1 MRHRDEPLEV
11 GTSSTI
17 CGERCTTM
25 IGVVLADVRRAWR
38 SALTTRWPSARNRQ
52 YRPGPPH
59 RYSTVLDVCG
69 DTGTCDGLV
78 PSLRPGGEV
87 GPGQSLECAE
97 GPGSVAGPL
106 PVRERA
112 RWRTRRKTRE
122 VPSLEGVIGDP
133 SGSLDP
139 SIGRRRT
146 RRTRCAHAS
155 SR

>member
-87 GPGQSLECAE
+87 GPGQSLECPE
-97 GPGSVAGPL
+97 GRGCVAGPSAGQ
-106 PVRERA
+106 E
-112 RWRTRRKTRE
+112 E
-122 VPSLEGVIGDP
+122 
-133 SGSLDP
+133 GSLANKEEN
-139 SIGRRRT
+139 SRAALVG
-146 RRTRCAHAS
+146 AS
-155 SR
+155 CPR